1 MSNPPS
7 GRSPVS
13 KKIKK
18 IIHFIGIGGIGM
30 SALARYFLSKN
41 WAISGSDASKHHI
54 TEGFKKTSVNV
65 KIGHKRANVPPKAL
79 LVVKSQAIP
88 ADNPEIAE
96 AARRGMR
103 ILTYPEALGELTR
116 THNTIAIAGSHG
128 KSTTTALVALALI
141 EGGFDPTV
149 IVGNNLREFGGTN
162 FRNGKSKWLVIEA
175 DEYGRAFL
183 HYSPFIAIVTNI
195 DREHLD
201 IYKNIVDAKRTFMQ
215 FLANTAAG
223 GALVLN
229 RDDANLRSLAPR
241 IAVLAKNKKLRVIW
255 YSLRGSAS
263 VASLKTRIRIFGSH
277 NLSNA
282 EGAFRAARFLGI
294 PDAKI
299 LRAISRYRGA
309 WRRMELRG
317 IATLPAKEGDRTALV
332 YDDYAHHPTEI
343 RATLTAMKEHY
354 HGRPLVCVFQPHQGK
369 RLSLLFKEFTSAFDD
384 ADATILLPLYRV
396 RGRDEDPART
406 SEDLVRAMQRRN
418 PRQVVR
424 FLEDPEDLPAALGDV
439 LEPFP
444 HTGGSRSPIVVMMG
458 AGDIVNHTSALLS
471 GRAGSAKDGAANS
484 IKKHTR
490 AQRKT

>member
-1 MSNPPS
+1 MYCMAKPPA
-7 GRSPVS
+7 RSSDVS
-13 KKIKK
+13 KK

-30 SALARYFLSKN
+30 SALARYFLSKK
-41 WAISGSDASKHHI
+41 WAVSGSDALKHQI
-54 TEGFKKTSVNV
+54 TESFKKSSVNV
-65 KIGHKRANVPPKAL
+65 KIGHKKANIPPKAL
-79 LVVKSQAIP
+79 LIVKSQAIP
-88 ADNPEIAE
+88 ANNPEIAE

-116 THNTIAIAGSHG
+116 THKTIAVAGSHG

-141 EGGFDPTV
+141 EGGLDPTV

-162 FRNGKSKWLVIEA
+162 FRSGKSPWLVVEA

-183 HYSPFIAIVTNI
+183 HYSPFVAIVTNI

-201 IYKNIVDAKRTFMQ
+201 IYKDIADAKRTFMQ
-215 FLANTAAG
+215 FLANTTEG

-241 IAVLAKNKKLRVIW
+241 IAALAKRKKLRVVW
-255 YSLRGSAS
+255 YSLHGGVS
-263 VASLKTRIRIFGSH
+263 VKAVGARIKIFGSH

-282 EGAFRAARFLGI
+282 EGAFRAARVLGI

-299 LRAISRYRGA
+299 LRAIGSYRGA

-317 IATLPAKEGDRTALV
+317 TASIPTPAGERTALV

-343 RATLTAMKEHY
+343 RATLSAMKEHY
-354 HGRPLVCVFQPHQGK
+354 RGRPLICVFQPHQGK
-369 RLSLLFKEFTSAFDD
+369 RLSLLFKEFTAAFDD

-396 RGRDEDPART
+396 RGRDEGSPRT
-406 SEDLVRAMQRRN
+406 SADLAAAMRRRN
-418 PRQVVR
+418 PRRAVR
-424 FLEDPEDLPAALGDV
+424 FVDDPKDLPAALAAV
-439 LEPFP
+439 LSALPP
-444 HTGGSRSPIVVMMG
+444 AARRRSPIVIMMG

-471 GRAGSAKDGAANS
+471 
-484 IKKHTR
+484 
-490 AQRKT
+490 